1 MTTPK
6 FPLEADW
13 KLFRKKLPD
22 WQERFMDRLNHE
34 YKDIIDGP
42 DLPSTKFWALEKRLR
57 NDRRKTGVQAEMSR
71 PRLLENMGCL
81 LAEGAISI
89 DDLAGFSD
97 EMKERAKS
105 WAGLG

>member
-1 MTTPK
+1 MTTPI

-42 DLPSTKFWALEKRLR
+42 GLPSGKFWALEKRLR
-57 NDRRKTGVQAEMSR
+57 NDQRKTGVREEISR
-71 PRLLENMGCL
+71 SLLVKNMGCL
-81 LAEGAISI
+81 LMEGAISL
-89 DDLAGFSD
+89 DDLAEFSD
-97 EMKERAKS
+97 EMIAQAKL
-105 WAGLG
+105 WAGIK